1 MPRSSALI
9 SVTRMLE
16 IDGLDHSYGRH
27 RALHDVSIRV
37 RNGEVVAILGAN
49 GAGKTTLLN
58 AIAGLLRP
66 SGGSIRFRGNELIG
80 LSAHRIVEQ
89 GIATVTET
97 RRLFGPMSVIE
108 NLSLGAF
115 TQAARETAS
124 ARLAQVFDLFPRLAE
139 RRRQAVRTMSGGEQQ
154 MVAVGR
160 ALMARPS
167 LLLLD
172 EPSLGLAPL
181 IATELFAALERIARK
196 GDTSIL
202 MVEQNARRALKM
214 ADRGYLLAL
223 GRIVG
228 EGSAQSLAQDKAVA
242 ESYLGL

>member
-16 IDGLDHSYGRH
+16 IDGLNHSYGRH

-37 RNGEVVAILGAN
+37 RDGEVVAILGAN

-66 SGGSIRFRGNELIG
+66 SAGSIRLRGNELIG
-80 LSAHRIVEQ
+80 LSAHRVVEQ

-97 RRLFGPMSVIE
+97 RHLFGPMSVIE

-115 TQAARETAS
+115 THAARETAP
-124 ARLAQVFDLFPRLAE
+124 AQMAQVFELFPRLAE

-160 ALMARPS
+160 ALMARPT

-214 ADRGYLLAL
+214 ADRCYLLAL

-228 EGSAQSLAQDKAVA
+228 EGSAKSLAHDKAVA

>member
-1 MPRSSALI
+1 
-9 SVTRMLE
+9 MLE

-27 RALHDVSIRV
+27 SALQGVSIRV
-37 RNGEVVAILGAN
+37 RAGEVVAILGAN
-49 GAGKTTLLN
+49 GAGKTTLLQ
-58 AIAGLLRP
+58 AVAGLLRP
-66 SGGSIRFRGNELIG
+66 SAGSIRYRGSELIG
-80 LSAHRIVEQ
+80 VAAHRIVEH

-97 RRLFGPMSVIE
+97 RHLFGPMSVME

-115 TQAARETAS
+115 SDHAREA
-124 ARLAQVFDLFPRLAE
+124 APAALAHVFELFPRLAE

-172 EPSLGLAPL
+172 EPSLGLAPML
-181 IATELFAALERIARK
+181 AAELFAALERIAR
-196 GDTSIL
+196 GGETSIL

-214 ADRGYLLAL
+214 ADRAYLLSL

-228 EGSAQSLAQDKAVA
+228 EGAAAALAQDKAVA
-242 ESYLGL
+242 QSYLGL

>member
-1 MPRSSALI
+1 
-9 SVTRMLE
+9 MLE

-27 RALHDVSIRV
+27 RALRDVAIRV
-37 RNGEVVAILGAN
+37 RSGEVVAILGAN

-58 AIAGLLRP
+58 TVAGLLRP
-66 SGGSIRFRGNELIG
+66 SAGSIRYRGNELIG
-80 LSAHRIVEQ
+80 LRPHRIVQ
-89 GIATVTET
+89 FGIATVTET
-97 RRLFGPMSVIE
+97 RHLFGPMTVME

-115 TQAARETAS
+115 PGHARENEAG
-124 ARLAQVFDLFPRLAE
+124 ALAYIFDLFPRLAE
-139 RRRQAVRTMSGGEQQ
+139 RRQQVVRTMSGGEQQ

-160 ALMARPS
+160 ALMARPT

-172 EPSLGLAPL
+172 EPSLGLAPV
-181 IATELFAALERIARK
+181 IAAELFSALERIARER
-196 GDTSIL
+196 DTSIL

-214 ADRGYLLAL
+214 ANRAYLLAL

-228 EGSAQSLAQDKAVA
+228 DGSAQALAQDKAVA

>member
-1 MPRSSALI
+1 MI
-9 SVTRMLE
+9 S
-16 IDGLDHSYGRH
+16 G
-27 RALHDVSIRV
+27 
-37 RNGEVVAILGAN
+37 
-49 GAGKTTLLN
+49 
-58 AIAGLLRP
+58 
-66 SGGSIRFRGNELIG
+66 
-80 LSAHRIVEQ
+80 AHRIVEQ

-115 TQAARETAS
+115 THAARETAP
-124 ARLAQVFDLFPRLAE
+124 AQLAQVFELFPRLAE